1 MSSVPAEMP
10 APEVTRRKKP
20 DPVRPDWTSK
30 TLAGLLLGL
39 ALSLAVSGLL
49 AWVLADLPPAVSG
62 QLVMWSVPPVWLGI
76 LSGVYFFANGLRAWL
91 WLGGANLLAWGMLWL
106 LQMMRQGGGA

>member
-1 MSSVPAEMP
+1 MSAVPAEMP

-39 ALSLAVSGLL
+39 ALSLAV
-49 AWVLADLPPAVSG
+49 VSRESR
-62 QLVMWSVPPVWLGI
+62 MTC
-76 LSGVYFFANGLRAWL
+76 LRAILRICCRLHNW
-91 WLGGANLLAWGMLWL
+91 
-106 LQMMRQGGGA
+106 